1 MVTKGRKFSPFF
13 IQKINLDVL
22 RLNHG
27 VDIFRNFWYIYTRVK
42 GTHGVKNKQG
52 T

>member
-1 MVTKGRKFSPFF
+1 MMNFSEEEKEDFE
-13 IQKINLDVL
+13 NLPQLDYHSLIWGIDFPANV
-22 RLNHG
+22 
-27 VDIFRNFWYIYTRVK
+27 WYIYTRVK